1 MTERDHSSNLED
13 IKERRDL
20 VEYNLSLTN
29 YIVEKINKVNIRQSD
44 GKTDGNLIGD
54 TKDEDKKKEIILFE
68 KRIKMILDLEKHDD
82 LDIDMVINMY
92 LPILN
97 KIKLAQEGEIKL
109 LSEKIRQYYGSDD
122 IDKEETIT

>member
-54 TKDEDKKKEIILFE
+54 TKDEDKKKKIILFE